1 MPLIDVNGIRLHYYD
16 NAANAANAAGPAAPT
31 GSGRTAPAVLLIMGS
46 GSKGRAWHLH
56 QVPALVAAGLRVI
69 TFDNR
74 GIAPSDECAGGF
86 GLADLIADTAALI
99 EELRL
104 GPCQV
109 VGTSMGAYVAQ
120 ELALA
125 RPELVDRLVLM
136 ATRGRADAVRSALSR
151 AEIELYDTDVRLPA
165 SYEAVIEAMQML
177 SPTTLDDDQRAR
189 DWLDLLELTRAS
201 GPGSRAH
208 LGITVGSDRRT
219 AYRAIRVP
227 TRVIAFEDDL
237 ISPPRLGREVAEA
250 IPGAEFEVLPD
261 CGHYGY
267 LEQPEAVNKSL
278 IGFLRT

>member
-1 MPLIDVNGIRLHYYD
+1 MPLVHVNGVRLHYYD
-16 NAANAANAAGPAAPT
+16 DHPAAPA
-31 GSGRTAPAVLLIMGS
+31 GAGRTAPAVLLIMGS

-56 QVPALVAAGLRVI
+56 QVPALVRAGLRVI

-86 GLADLIADTAALI
+86 GLADLVADTAALI

-151 AEIELYDTDVRLPA
+151 AEIELYDADVRLPA

-177 SPTTLDDDQRAR
+177 SPTTLDDEQRAR
-189 DWLDLLELTRAS
+189 DWLDLLELTRSS

-208 LGITVGSDRRT
+208 LGITVGSDRRP
-219 AYRAIRVP
+219 AYRDIRVP

>member
-16 NAANAANAAGPAAPT
+16 NPADKPAAPT
-31 GSGRTAPAVLLIMGS
+31 GSGRAAPAVLLIMGS

-86 GLADLIADTAALI
+86 GLADLVADTAALI

-219 AYRAIRVP
+219 AYRDIRVP

>member
-16 NAANAANAAGPAAPT
+16 DPADRPAVPT
-31 GSGRTAPAVLLIMGS
+31 GSGGTAPAVLLIMGS

-86 GLADLIADTAALI
+86 GLADLVADTAALI

-219 AYRAIRVP
+219 AYRDIRVP

>member
-16 NAANAANAAGPAAPT
+16 NPADKPAAPT
-31 GSGRTAPAVLLIMGS
+31 GSGRAAPAVLLIMGS

-86 GLADLIADTAALI
+86 GVADLVADTAALI

-219 AYRAIRVP
+219 AYRDIRVP

>member
-16 NAANAANAAGPAAPT
+16 NPADKPAAPT

-86 GLADLIADTAALI
+86 GLADLVADTAALI

-219 AYRAIRVP
+219 AYRDIRVP